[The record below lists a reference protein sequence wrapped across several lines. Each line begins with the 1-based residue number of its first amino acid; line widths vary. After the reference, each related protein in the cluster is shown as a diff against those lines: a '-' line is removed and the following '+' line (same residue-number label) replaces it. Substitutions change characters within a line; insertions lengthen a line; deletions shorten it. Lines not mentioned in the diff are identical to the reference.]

1 MPSSKKKDTRY
12 ANMKLTVPY
21 HSQYLDVQ
29 SPFWM
34 LRACGAASFAMVA
47 EFYGK
52 EIKSIEAF
60 CEEAKSCGG
69 YDMTNG
75 WLHDYLVTKAQEL
88 GLHAERKE
96 GLTSIDQIITSL
108 DKGNP
113 VIVSVEKRVLEQ
125 TRFHMV
131 TIVGYEKKQDTS
143 TTYNLSPIT
152 CLYYHEPE
160 STDASRGEFREC
172 DVETFMNY
180 WRGKAIFISK

>member
-1 MPSSKKKDTRY
+1 
-12 ANMKLTVPY
+12 MKLNVPY

-34 LRACGAASFAMVA
+34 LRACGAISLIMVA
-47 EFYGK
+47 EFHGK
-52 EIKSIEAF
+52 ECNSIEALS
-60 CEEAKSCGG
+60 EEARARGG
-69 YDMTNG
+69 YDMKNG
-75 WLHDYLVTKAQEL
+75 WVHDYLVTKAEEL

-96 GLTSIDQIITSL
+96 GLTSIDEIIASL

-125 TRFHMV
+125 TRFHIV
-131 TIVGYEKKQDTS
+131 VIVGYEKKQDPATS
-143 TTYNLSPIT
+143 YNLPPIT

-160 STDASRGEFREC
+160 ATDLSRGEFREC
-172 DVETFMNY
+172 DEETLMNY